1 MWVRSLL
8 LAGLFLLSGCG
19 ADDQGYYAGSSYGGT
34 TTYYYAPTD
43 YSTHYQPS
51 SPVYGAPY
59 ANGPVMGGIY
69 TYGDAGDLYGGPVF
83 IPYQGIRCDRR
94 RQACWGPQGFDPRW
108 SGRFFG
114 RRDSNWDNGHWD
126 NGHWDNGHSD
136 NGHSDN
142 GHWGNGGWNN
152 GGGNWPWPNNPNW
165 PHDGDNHQGHGNP
178 GGGQGQG
185 NQGHHNHGN
194 NNQPWVYQV
203 PKHPDGSGAPAFQPN
218 GCGGNGQ
225 PPCN

>member
-1 MWVRSLL
+1 MEACDSARLHCGHLAMWVRSLL

-43 YSTHYQPS
+43 YSTPYQPS

-94 RQACWGPQGFDPRW
+94 RQACWGPQGLDPRW

-114 RRDSNWDNGHWD
+114 HRYSNW
-126 NGHWDNGHSD
+126 
-136 NGHSDN
+136 DN
-142 GHWGNGGWNN
+142 GHWGNGGWN
-152 GGGNWPWPNNPNW
+152 GYWPNNPNW

-178 GGGQGQG
+178 GGGQGHG
-185 NQGHHNHGN
+185 NQNPGHHNPG

-203 PKHPDGSGAPAFQPN
+203 PKNPDGSGTPAFQPN
-218 GCGGNGQ
+218 GCGENGL